1 MGSGPCNLCDR
12 CGKFCRYP
20 SQARPSMEACG
31 IDVFNTVR
39 ANGFA
44 IEVLRTTSCEAN
56 YYGVV
61 LNPSLPRN
69 FEKW

>member
-12 CGKFCRYP
+12 CEKFCRYP

-39 ANGFA
+39 ANGFS

-61 LNPSLPRN
+61 LK
-69 FEKW
+69 E